1 MWIDRAVKWLLPRE
15 EHFFDLLERAPP
27 APWRSAPCSP
37 NAARRQHHAER
48 EAIVERM
55 HQVEHEADRVIAEVY
70 EALNRTFVTPLDR
83 SDIYSLA
90 VSLEEVADDVFAT
103 ALQFVVHAMEDLPE
117 GSCELAALIREA
129 CEAIQA
135 AVTDLRGMK
144 NPAGI
149 RERCELLDRLESE
162 GDRIYRTQLAAMF
175 RTETDAI
182 RLIKH
187 KEFLE
192 GLERTLD
199 ACDDVAVP
207 CGPSSSRTP
216 EGRRDHRP
224 ADPRPGGRCGA
235 GVRLHQRL
243 PRRGQRRGDRREHRR
258 AAAAARRSSW
268 PRC

>member
-15 EHFFDLLERAPP
+15 EHFFDLLERGADR
-27 APWRSAPCSP
+27 AHEISALLADCC
-37 NAARRQHHAER
+37 AARSHADR

-83 SDIYSLA
+83 SDIYALA
-90 VSLEEVADDVFAT
+90 VSLEEVADTVFAT

-117 GSCELAALIREA
+117 GSCELAALILQA
-129 CEAIQA
+129 CETIQA
-135 AVTDLRGMK
+135 AVSNLRGMR
-144 NPAGI
+144 NAADI
-149 RERCELLDRLESE
+149 RERCVLLDSLESE
-162 GDRIYRTQLAAMF
+162 GDRIYRTQIAAMF

-199 ACDDVAVP
+199 VCEDVGDAL
-207 CGPSSSRTP
+207 RTVVIKN
-216 EGRRDHRP
+216 
-224 ADPRPGGRCGA
+224 A
-235 GVRLHQRL
+235 
-243 PRRGQRRGDRREHRR
+243 
-258 AAAAARRSSW
+258 
-268 PRC
+268 